1 MHNLFIEAIEQVP
14 EAAPASKLPEVGYF
28 GL

>member
-1 MHNLFIEAIEQVP
+1 MRNLFIEAIKQVP
-14 EAAPASKLPEVGYF
+14 EAEPASKLPEVGYF

>member
-1 MHNLFIEAIEQVP
+1 MRNLFIEAIKQVP
-14 EAAPASKLPEVGYF
+14 EAAPDSKLPEVGHF